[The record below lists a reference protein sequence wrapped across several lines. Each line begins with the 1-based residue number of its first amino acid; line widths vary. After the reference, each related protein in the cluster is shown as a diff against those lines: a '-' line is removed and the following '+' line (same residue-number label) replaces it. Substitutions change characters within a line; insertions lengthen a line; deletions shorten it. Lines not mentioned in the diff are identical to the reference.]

1 MNNLSPAAEA
11 LVRAGARAALPSAA
25 DRARLSEA
33 LQAQLGEA
41 AMLGGAGA
49 AATKSA
55 VGAAWVKVC
64 AATLGVGLLAGGAAL
79 MSPPKTEP
87 TVVPPA
93 RLAPA
98 PRPVA
103 APLAESKPVAA
114 TEKVDRAPKDPATVA
129 PALRRPADR
138 LAQEVALLSRAT
150 SALRSGRADEALKA
164 LAEHQR
170 QFPKG
175 MLSEERRAARAQAL
189 CTLGRHGE
197 ARADLAT
204 LAKTAPQSPQAA
216 RARQACSKP

>member
-1 MNNLSPAAEA
+1 MNNLSQAAAA
-11 LVRAGARAALPSAA
+11 LVRAGAKAARPSAA

-33 LQAQLGEA
+33 LQAQLGETA
-41 AMLGGAGA
+41 LLGGAGI
-49 AATKSA
+49 AATKSV
-55 VGAAWVKVC
+55 VGATWVKVC
-64 AATLGVGLLAGGAAL
+64 AATLSVGLLAGGAAL
-79 MSPPKTEP
+79 VSQPKAQP
-87 TVVPPA
+87 SVVPPA
-93 RLAPA
+93 HRAPVAVPAAKPVSVESAPVAVRETAPSPKEPAAAPA
-98 PRPVA
+98 
-103 APLAESKPVAA
+103 
-114 TEKVDRAPKDPATVA
+114 
-129 PALRRPADR
+129 RRPADR

-189 CTLGRHGE
+189 CTLGRHSE

-216 RARQACSKP
+216 RARQACGKP